1 MNSAAPL
8 RAIGLTTACALG
20 VFGCASDPP
29 WNVLLVTFDTTRA
42 DHLGPYGHPDAR
54 TPTIDR
60 LAAEGILFER
70 AQTAVPI
77 TCPSHSTIM
86 TGTYPLY
93 HGVRDNSHYV
103 LPQERTTLAE
113 ILRQAGYSTGAAVG
127 AFPLLARYG
136 LDQGFDFYD
145 DRVAQPYEDFRG
157 QRIASTRK
165 LFFDE
170 RPAGLVNESLL
181 PWLRRN
187 LDRPFF
193 AWLHY
198 FDPHQ
203 PLQPPPP
210 YDQIFAGN
218 PYLGEIAYAD
228 ESLGRVIAELEAAGV
243 AERTVIV
250 FTADHGE
257 GRGEHDEA
265 THALLNYE
273 TTLRVPL
280 IIKIPG
286 RRGGLRIS
294 QRVGTVDIVPTILE
308 LLDLE
313 APAEVQ
319 GRSLLA
325 LLTGGEPDPAAG
337 RLYYAETLAP
347 RLMHGWG
354 ELRTIYQGPRKYIH
368 GPRTELYDVVAD
380 PGEHRNLFAEQPQQ
394 AAILEGQL
402 ADLLRTLEGDTS
414 AAVQETDAETI
425 ERLAALG
432 YLSSRGKRPPFGP
445 ETLKTDGQP
454 PQDHVGDI
462 TLMGQVKG
470 LLHQMRY
477 REAKDAARRLLQRE
491 PTSPFHLGL
500 LAWALAGLGQN
511 KEAMDLLDGVEE
523 PIAYMRHVYNMVG
536 LEAFRDGDRER
547 GMSLVR
553 RMNEAHESAE
563 GFYILAAMHE
573 ELGDSRAQL
582 EALEQSLERDQSFVP
597 ARLNVAILLARDG
610 RLEDAELE
618 MRRALEDSPL
628 YPLAHFNYGRLLG
641 ELGRDEDA
649 LGHLRRSVELDPRYW
664 EAELARIALLLD
676 LDRHT
681 EATAIEERLRR
692 DCADQTVLR
701 RAAMLLE
708 SR

>member
-1 MNSAAPL
+1 MNGVARFGALGLAAACCL
-8 RAIGLTTACALG
+8 GLT
-20 VFGCASDPP
+20 GCASEPP

-42 DHLGPYGHPDAR
+42 DHLAPYGHPDAR

-60 LAAEGILFER
+60 LAAEGFLFER

-103 LPQERTTLAE
+103 LPEEMTTLAE
-113 ILRQAGYSTGAAVG
+113 ILHRAGYSTGAAVG

-136 LDQGFDFYD
+136 LDQGFDTYD
-145 DRVAQPYEDFRG
+145 DRVARPYEDFRG
-157 QRIASTRK
+157 RRIVGARK

-170 RPAGLVNESLL
+170 RPAGRVNDAIL
-181 PWLRRN
+181 PWLR
-187 LDRPFF
+187 LHVDKPFF

-210 YDQIFAGN
+210 YDQIFAGD

-228 ESLGRVIAELEAAGV
+228 ESFGRVIAELEAAGI

-280 IIKIPG
+280 IIKIPE
-286 RRGGLRIS
+286 RRGGERIS
-294 QRVGTVDIVPTILE
+294 QRVGTVDIAPTILD
-308 LLDLE
+308 LLGLE

-319 GRSLLA
+319 GRSLTG
-325 LLTGGEPDPAAG
+325 LLSGDDDKAQDG
-337 RLYYAETLAP
+337 LYYAETLAP

-354 ELRTIYQGPRKYIH
+354 ELRTIYQGPHKYIH
-368 GPRTELYDVVAD
+368 GPRPELYDVAAD
-380 PGEHRNLFAEQPQQ
+380 PGEQRNLITEQPRQ
-394 AAILEGQL
+394 ATMLEGRL
-402 ADLLRTLEGDTS
+402 AGLISALEGDTS
-414 AAVQETDAETI
+414 AAVRETDPETI

-432 YLSSRGKRPPFGP
+432 YLSSRGERPPFGP
-445 ETLKTDGQP
+445 EALTTEGQP

-462 TLMGQVKG
+462 TLMSQVKG

-477 REAKDAARRLLQRE
+477 REAKDAARRLLECE

-511 KEAMDLLDGVEE
+511 EEAMDLLDGVAE
-523 PIAYMRHVYNMVG
+523 PVAYMSHVYHMVG

-547 GMSLVR
+547 GMSLVH
-553 RMNEAHESAE
+553 RMNEIHETAE
-563 GFYILAAMHE
+563 GFYLLAAMHE
-573 ELGDSRAQL
+573 VLGDSRAQL
-582 EALEQSLERDQSFVP
+582 EALKQSLAVDATFVP
-597 ARLNVAILLARDG
+597 ARLNVAILMARDG
-610 RLEDAELE
+610 RIEDAERE
-618 MRRALEDSPL
+618 MRRAIEDGPL
-628 YPLAHFNYGRLLG
+628 YPLTHFNYARLLG

-649 LGHLRRSVELDPRYW
+649 LGHLRRTVELDPRHW

-676 LDRHT
+676 LDRD
-681 EATAIEERLRR
+681 ADAAAIDQRLWR
-692 DCADQTVLR
+692 DCPDPTVLR
-701 RAAMLLE
+701 RAASLLE
-708 SR
+708 GR